1 MTDQERD
8 ELQAVM
14 KARKFGQMRLEGD
27 NLFTRDGVF
36 VCAVT
41 DPKATADTITQLSDW
56 TRMPP
61 MAEIIYH
68 LRAANEGPGL

>member
-1 MTDQERD
+1 MTDEERD
-8 ELQAVM
+8 HLQAVL
-14 KARKFGQMRLEGD
+14 KAHKFGHMRLEGD

-41 DPKATADTITQLSDW
+41 DPKATEDTIVQLSDW

-68 LRAANEGPGL
+68 LRAANEPAG